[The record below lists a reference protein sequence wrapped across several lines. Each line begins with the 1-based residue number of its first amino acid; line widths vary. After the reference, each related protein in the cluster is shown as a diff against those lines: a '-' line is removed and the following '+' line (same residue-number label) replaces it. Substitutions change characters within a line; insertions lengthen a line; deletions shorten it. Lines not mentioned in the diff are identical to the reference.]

1 MNTTSEPPLESE
13 LPQQPLLAHMQ
24 ELRRRLMVAVG
35 SWMGFSLL
43 CYGFVQDIY
52 QMLAA
57 PLRDAFGDE
66 VGRRLMYTG
75 LTEAFVV
82 YLKTALWGGLILS
95 LPIFLYQIWAFLAPG
110 LYPREKGI
118 VRGFFIAGP
127 VLFLMGLLLAYF
139 GVIPLAW
146 HFFLSFQSQEGLPIQ
161 IDPKMDD
168 YFGLILHILLA
179 FGVAFLFPLVLAIL
193 IYRNVIGLDRLKQ
206 YRRHVFVA
214 ILMVAAVI
222 TPPDVISQLAL
233 ALPLW
238 VLFEGTLWLCGW
250 MQRRGS
256 QVQDPESK
264 IPTPEKKTG
273 LYD

>member
-1 MNTTSEPPLESE
+1 MIPCPPMAPMSESPLESA

-24 ELRRRLMVAVG
+24 ELRRRLMLAVG
-35 SWMGFSLL
+35 SWMGLSLI

-52 QMLAA
+52 QILAA
-57 PLRDAFGDE
+57 PLRRAFGNE
-66 VGRRLMYTG
+66 EGRRMMYTG

-82 YLKTALWGGLILS
+82 YLKTALWGGLILA

-110 LYPREKGI
+110 LYAREKAI

-146 HFFLSFQSQEGLPIQ
+146 HFFLSFQTQGGLPIQ

-179 FGVAFLFPLVLAIL
+179 FGLAFLLPLILAIL
-193 IYRNVIGLDRLKQ
+193 IYRNVVDLMVLKR
-206 YRRHVFVA
+206 YRRHVFVG

-238 VLFEGTLWLCGW
+238 ALFEGTLLLCAW
-250 MQRRGS
+250 IKRTEPQP
-256 QVQDPESK
+256 QDGDTAS
-264 IPTPEKKTG
+264 
-273 LYD
+273 

>member
-1 MNTTSEPPLESE
+1 MDPIPEPPLESE

-24 ELRRRLMVAVG
+24 ELRRRLMLAVG
-35 SWMGFSLL
+35 SWMVGALL
-43 CYGFVQDIY
+43 CYGFVQDLY
-52 QMLAA
+52 QILAA
-57 PLRDAFGDE
+57 PLRRAFGDE

-95 LPIFLYQIWAFLAPG
+95 LPVFLYQIWAFLAPG
-110 LYPREKGI
+110 LYPREKAI

-127 VLFLMGLLLAYF
+127 VLFVMGLLLAYF

-193 IYRNVIGLDRLKQ
+193 IYRNVIELSLLKQ

-238 VLFEGTLWLCGW
+238 ALFEGTLLICAWLKRTDPKSPEEG
-250 MQRRGS
+250 
-256 QVQDPESK
+256 QDP
-264 IPTPEKKTG
+264 
-273 LYD
+273 

>member
-1 MNTTSEPPLESE
+1 MNTTSEPPLDAE
-13 LPQQPLLAHMQ
+13 LPQQPLLAHLQ
-24 ELRRRLMVAVG
+24 ELRRRLMLAVG

-43 CYGFVQDIY
+43 CYGFVQDLY

-66 VGRRLMYTG
+66 QGRRLMYTG

-110 LYPREKGI
+110 LYAREKAI

-127 VLFLMGLLLAYF
+127 VLFMMGLLMAYF
-139 GVIPLAW
+139 GVIPVAW
-146 HFFLSFQSQEGLPIQ
+146 HFFLGFQSQEGLPIQ

-179 FGVAFLFPLVLAIL
+179 FGLAFLFPLVLAIL
-193 IYRNVIGLDRLKQ
+193 IYRNVIGVNHLKR
-206 YRRHVFVA
+206 YRRHVIVV

-233 ALPLW
+233 AFPLW
-238 VLFEGTLWLCGW
+238 VLFEATLWVCTW
-250 MQRRGS
+250 MQRKTPE
-256 QVQDPESK
+256 PES
-264 IPTPEKKTG
+264 PEKESP
-273 LYD
+273 LS

>member
-24 ELRRRLMVAVG
+24 ELRRRLMLAVG
-35 SWMGFSLL
+35 SWMVGALL

-52 QMLAA
+52 QILAA
-57 PLRDAFGDE
+57 PLRRAFGDE
-66 VGRRLMYTG
+66 EGRRLMYTG

-110 LYPREKGI
+110 LYPREKAI

-127 VLFLMGLLLAYF
+127 VLFIMGLLLAYF

-168 YFGLILHILLA
+168 YFGLILHMLA

-238 VLFEGTLWLCGW
+238 ALFEGTLLICAW
-250 MQRRGS
+250 MQRRGLKP
-256 QVQDPESK
+256 QDPEPNS
-264 IPTPEKKTG
+264 PAPEKKTN
-273 LYD
+273 DHD

>member
-1 MNTTSEPPLESE
+1 MSETPLESE

-24 ELRRRLMVAVG
+24 ELRRRLMLAVG
-35 SWMGFSLL
+35 AWLGASVV

-52 QMLAA
+52 QSLAA
-57 PLRDAFGDE
+57 PLRHAFGDE
-66 VGRRLMYTG
+66 AGRRLMYTG

-82 YLKTALWGGLILS
+82 YLKTALWGGLILA

-110 LYPREKGI
+110 LYPREKAI
-118 VRGFFIAGP
+118 VRGFFMAAPI
-127 VLFLMGLLLAYF
+127 LFFMGMFLAYF

-168 YFGLILHILLA
+168 YFGLILQILLA
-179 FGVAFLFPLVLAIL
+179 FGIAFLLPLILAIL
-193 IYRNVIGLDRLKQ
+193 IYRNVIGLDALKQ
-206 YRRHVFVA
+206 YRRHVFVG

-238 VLFEGTLWLCGW
+238 ALFEGTLLVCAWLK
-250 MQRRGS
+250 RT
-256 QVQDPESK
+256 DPNPIDPKRTDEEPRS
-264 IPTPEKKTG
+264 
-273 LYD
+273 